1 MNTSNSIFRSITI
14 PATGTAILL
23 LIPLIAMQFTDEVV
37 WTFVDFAVAGVLLF
51 GTGLTYMLVTRSSG
65 SIAYRIAIGFA
76 LFTGLLLIW
85 VNLAVGIIGTESN
98 PANTMY
104 FGVFFIGIIG
114 ALIARFRAKG
124 DDIHDDRDGCRC
136 GPCCRHC
143 ADHRYAACTGK
154 LSHPHPGSERVFY
167 HAVCRFGTYV
177 PVFRRGTRGFGVTR

>member
-37 WTFVDFAVAGVLLF
+37 WTFIDFAVAGVLLF

-114 ALIARFRAKG
+114 ALIARFKPKG
-124 DDIHDDRDGCRC
+124 MTYTMTAMAVAVALAAAIALITGMQHAPESSVIHILGVN
-136 GPCCRHC
+136 GFFIMLF
-143 ADHRYAACTGK
+143 AGSALMFRYFGEEQEV
-154 LSHPHPGSERVFY
+154 SE
-167 HAVCRFGTYV
+167 
-177 PVFRRGTRGFGVTR
+177 